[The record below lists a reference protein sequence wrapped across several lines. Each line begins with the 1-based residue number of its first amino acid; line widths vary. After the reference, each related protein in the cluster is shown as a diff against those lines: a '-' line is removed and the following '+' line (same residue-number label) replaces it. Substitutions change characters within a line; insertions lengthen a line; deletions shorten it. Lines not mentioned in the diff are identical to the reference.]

1 MKKELPKIFKGNV
14 HSNNNKKISHENKSI
29 SVNPKN
35 IINDLFKKN
44 HIYKQNVKIEL
55 KDKTY
60 TTKIIG
66 RTNEHIITID
76 NSVIKIDDIVNL
88 TILNEQK

>member
-1 MKKELPKIFKGNV
+1 MKKELPKIYKGIVN
-14 HSNNNKKISHENKSI
+14 SNNNRKIAHENRAI
-29 SVNPKN
+29 NNNPKDV
-35 IINDLFKKN
+35 INDLFKKN
-44 HIYKQNVKIEL
+44 HIYKQDVKIEL

-76 NSVIKIDDIVNL
+76 NSVIKIDEITNIS
-88 TILNEQK
+88 ILK

>member
-1 MKKELPKIFKGNV
+1 MKKELPKIYKGIV
-14 HSNNNKKISHENKSI
+14 SSNNNRKISHENRI
-29 SVNPKN
+29 VNNNPKT
-35 IINDLFKKN
+35 IINELFKKN
-44 HIYKQNVKIEL
+44 HIYKQNVKIKL

-76 NSVIKIDDIVNL
+76 NNVIKIEDIIEII
-88 TILNEQK
+88 IL